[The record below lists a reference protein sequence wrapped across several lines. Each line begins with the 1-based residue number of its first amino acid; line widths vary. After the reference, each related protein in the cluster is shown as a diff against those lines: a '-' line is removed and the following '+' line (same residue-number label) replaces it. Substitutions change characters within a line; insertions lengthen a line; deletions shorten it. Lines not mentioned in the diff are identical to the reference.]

1 MDVTRRTYR
10 FLKAVAVN
18 QIDHGDLISIH
29 IMKISKWE
37 CTIKLHISLIKLLI
51 LSRPLQCNQ
60 YLDCWWTKRRT
71 LSLDKPTPLFNFVFI
86 VAGSAVF
93 LFISFN
99 YRQMPIYEA
108 FFNLDVCVGLINT
121 MYPAYVFHKNRSRM
135 LEIISS
141 LNVKG
146 KSREN
151 SKESQKLWIWFFLF
165 W

>member
-1 MDVTRRTYR
+1 M
-10 FLKAVAVN
+10 
-18 QIDHGDLISIH
+18 
-29 IMKISKWE
+29 
-37 CTIKLHISLIKLLI
+37 
-51 LSRPLQCNQ
+51 
-60 YLDCWWTKRRT
+60 
-71 LSLDKPTPLFNFVFI
+71 DKPTPLFNFVFI

-93 LFISFN
+93 LFILFN

-146 KSREN
+146 KSR
-151 SKESQKLWIWFFLF
+151 
-165 W
+165 